1 MKKRLL
7 QALLLSVI
15 IALLNAHSLAPIEG
29 QGEIIKTDV
38 AAQTETT
45 NYKRNDKLLINKKE
59 SGMFYKPIQYKS
71 NLLFRLIMAD
81 KKSRR
86 ERQELEKLTSS
97 MAFELKLIEP
107 IENKEEYFIAYK
119 SIIARYPQITQGH
132 ETIYDAFTEE
142 ELSLLFKVVQAEI
155 GDYSFEQKCNVV
167 SVIFNRM
174 THDRFPNTL
183 TEILSYD
190 QFESISNGM
199 YEKVQIDETTIL
211 ACEYVYIFGVT
222 NNCVFFDSNGNL
234 SHYQYVFNDGAHN
247 FYKIKGE

>member
-7 QALLLSVI
+7 QALLLSMI
-15 IALLNAHSLAPIEG
+15 MTLLNAPSLAPAEG

-45 NYKRNDKLLINKKE
+45 NYKRNNKLFINKKE
-59 SGMFYKPIQYKS
+59 SGMLYKS
-71 NLLFRLIMAD
+71 IEYKSDSLFRLILLD
-81 KKSRR
+81 RKSRR
-86 ERQELEKLTSS
+86 EHQELEKLTLS
-97 MAFELKLIEP
+97 MESELKLIES
-107 IENKEEYFIAYK
+107 IEDKEEYFIVYK
-119 SIIARYPQITQGH
+119 SIIAKYPQITQEY
-132 ETIYDAFTEE
+132 ETIYDAFSEE

-222 NNCVFFDSNGNL
+222 NDCVFFDSNGSL

>member
-7 QALLLSVI
+7 QVLSLSVI
-15 IALLNAHSLAPIEG
+15 MALLNAPSLAPIEG

-45 NYKRNDKLLINKKE
+45 IYKRNDKLLINRKE
-59 SGMFYKPIQYKS
+59 SRKIHNSIQFKS
-71 NLLFRLIMAD
+71 ASLFKLIMAD

-86 ERQELEKLTSS
+86 ERQELEKLTLS
-97 MAFELKLIEP
+97 MESELKLIES

-119 SIIARYPQITQGH
+119 SIIAKYPQITQEY
-132 ETIYDAFTEE
+132 ETIYNAFSEE

-199 YEKVQIDETTIL
+199 YEKVQIDKTTIL
-211 ACEYVYIFGVT
+211 ACEYIYIFGVT
-222 NNCVFFDSNGNL
+222 NDCVFFDSNGVL
-234 SHYQYVFNDGAHN
+234 SHYQRVFNDGAHN